1 MSLTGISANRLEL
14 LQIAEA
20 VAREKSID
28 KEIVIEAI
36 EEAIQK
42 GARSRYG
49 AEHDIRVNI
58 DPKTGET
65 VIKRVVT
72 VVADDAAWDEEAGE
86 EAPPGIMRLSEARR
100 DDPKAQIGQVYE
112 EVLPPFEFGRVQTQM
127 ARQVVTGKVREAE
140 RERQHEEFKDR
151 VGEIISGAVKRVEYG
166 NVVVDLGRG
175 EGIMRRDQSIPRENF
190 NIGDRIRCYI
200 YDVRRETK
208 GPQILLSRAHGGF
221 MAKLFAQEVPEVYDG
236 VIEIRAVARDPGSRA
251 KMAVVSN
258 DSSIDPVGAC
268 VGMRGSRVQAVVAEL
283 QGEKIDIIQWSP
295 DEPTFIVNAL
305 APAEVSKVVL
315 DEEDERVE
323 VVVPDEQLS
332 LAIGRRGQNVRLA
345 SQLTGWQIDI
355 MTESQ
360 ESERRQRE
368 FAERTALFQEALDV
382 DEVIAQLLVT
392 EGFATVEDV
401 AYVETAEVASIEGFD
416 EDTAEEIQAR
426 ARDFLDRE
434 AAEYDAKRKALGV
447 EDGLLEINGVTLPIA
462 VALGEGGVKTVEDL
476 ADLTP
481 DDLRGWYENRNGER
495 VRENGVLESFGLEPA
510 DAEAL
515 IVRARVAM
523 GWIEAPPEPEP
534 DLDEIAPELTEE
546 EMVFGRAGAA
556 SAPTAVAAE
565 AEAEPDA
572 EAEAEIGAEAP
583 EADAEAAAPAQDA
596 DET

>member
-1 MSLTGISANRLEL
+1 MAVTGISANRLEL

-20 VAREKSID
+20 VAREKSIE

-36 EEAIQK
+36 EEAITK

-49 AEHDIRVNI
+49 AEHDIRAHI
-58 DPKTGET
+58 DQRTGELT
-65 VIKRVVT
+65 LKRFIEVVEDGAVEEGDIGKVELT
-72 VVADDAAWDEEAGE
+72 KAKRIWKDAAVGAT
-86 EAPPGIMRLSEARR
+86 
-100 DDPKAQIGQVYE
+100 YE

-127 ARQVVTGKVREAE
+127 ARQVVTHKVREAE
-140 RERQHEEFKDR
+140 REHQYEEFKDR
-151 VGEIISGAVKRVEYG
+151 VGEIVNGTVKRVEYG
-166 NVVVDLGRG
+166 NTIVDLGRG

-208 GPQILLSRAHGGF
+208 GPQIMLSRAHPGF

-251 KMAVVSN
+251 KMAVISN
-258 DSSIDPVGAC
+258 EGSIDPVGAC

-283 QGEKIDIIQWSP
+283 QGEKIDIIQWSG
-295 DEPTFIVNAL
+295 DEATFIVNAL
-305 APAEVSKVVL
+305 APAEVTKVVM

-345 SQLTGWQIDI
+345 SQLSGWQIDI

-368 FAERTALFQEALDV
+368 FTERTALFQEALDV

-401 AYVETAEVASIEGFD
+401 AYVEEGEIANIEGFD
-416 EDTAEEIQAR
+416 EDTAVELQAR
-426 ARDFLDRE
+426 AREWLDKE
-434 AAEYDAKRKALGV
+434 AAELDAKRRELGV
-447 EDGLLEINGVTLPIA
+447 EDALLQIEGVTLPVA
-462 VALGEGGVKTVEDL
+462 VALGQGDVKSVDDL
-476 ADLTP
+476 AGMVP
-481 DDLRGWYENRNGER
+481 DDLRGYFETKNGER
-495 VRENGVLESFGLEPA
+495 VREPGILESFNMSPE

-515 IVRARVAM
+515 IMRARIVM
-523 GWIEAPPEPEP
+523 GWVEAPPEPEVEAE
-534 DLDEIAPELTEE
+534 DEIVAEE
-546 EMVFGRAGAA
+546 GE
-556 SAPTAVAAE
+556 E
-565 AEAEPDA
+565 A
-572 EAEAEIGAEAP
+572 
-583 EADAEAAAPAQDA
+583 
-596 DET
+596 

>member
-49 AEHDIRVNI
+49 AEHDIRVHI

-65 VIKRVVT
+65 TITRVVT
-72 VVADDAAWDEEAGE
+72 VVEDDATFGGGVDEEGNELPFEEPAG
-86 EAPPGIMRLSEARR
+86 IIRLADAKRT
-100 DDPKAQIGQVYE
+100 DKTAVIGKTYE
-112 EVLPPFEFGRVQTQM
+112 ETLPPFEFGRVQTQM
-127 ARQVVTGKVREAE
+127 ARQVVMGKVREAE
-140 RERQHEEFKDR
+140 RERQYEEFKDR
-151 VGEIISGAVKRVEYG
+151 VGEIVSGVVKRVEYG
-166 NVVVDLGRG
+166 NVIVDLGRG

-190 NIGDRIRCYI
+190 NIGDRVRCYI

-295 DEPTFIVNAL
+295 DDPAFIVNAL
-305 APAEVSKVVL
+305 APAEVSKVVM
-315 DEEDERVE
+315 DEEDNRVE

-355 MTESQ
+355 ITESQ

-368 FAERTALFQEALDV
+368 FAERTSLFQEALDV

-401 AYVETAEVASIEGFD
+401 AYVEPTEIAAIEGFD

-426 ARDFLDRE
+426 AADYLSKE
-434 AAEYDAKRKALGV
+434 AAEYDGKRRELGV
-447 EDGLLEINGVTLPIA
+447 EDGLLEIEGVTLPMA
-462 VALGEGGVKTVEDL
+462 VALGEGGVKSVEDL
-476 ADLTP
+476 AGLVP
-481 DDLRGWYENRNGER
+481 DDLRGWYESKNGER
-495 VRENGVLESFGLEPA
+495 VREAGVLESFALDPA
-510 DAEAL
+510 DAELL
-515 IVRARVAM
+515 IMRARVAM
-523 GWIEAPPEPEP
+523 GWVEPEPEP
-534 DLDEIAPELTEE
+534 EPEEVE
-546 EMVFGRAGAA
+546 
-556 SAPTAVAAE
+556 AAE
-565 AEAEPDA
+565 VDPDSEVFATAEMEGEARDA
-572 EAEAEIGAEAP
+572 
-583 EADAEAAAPAQDA
+583 
-596 DET
+596 

>member
-49 AEHDIRVNI
+49 AEHDIRVHI

-65 VIKRVVT
+65 TVKRYVT
-72 VVADDAAWDEEAGE
+72 VVADDVDYGTAAAEEGGE
-86 EAPPGIMRLSEARR
+86 EVPVEEPAGIIRLADAKRT
-100 DDPKAQIGQVYE
+100 DKDAVVGKVYE
-112 EVLPPFEFGRVQTQM
+112 EILPPFEFGRVQTQM

-140 RERQHEEFKDR
+140 RERQFEEFKDR
-151 VGEIISGAVKRVEYG
+151 VGEIVNGVVKRVEYG
-166 NVVVDLGRG
+166 NVVADLGRG

-295 DEPTFIVNAL
+295 DEATFIVNAL
-305 APAEVSKVVL
+305 APAEVSKVVM

-401 AYVETAEVASIEGFD
+401 AYVDASEIAAIEGFD
-416 EDTAEEIQAR
+416 EDTGLEIQAR
-426 ARDFLDRE
+426 ATDYLQKE
-434 AAEYDAKRKALGV
+434 AAEYDGKRRELGV
-447 EDGLLEINGVTLPIA
+447 EDGLLEIEGVTLPMA
-462 VALGEGGVKTVEDL
+462 VALGEGDVKTVEDL
-476 ADLTP
+476 AGLVP
-481 DDLRGWYENRNGER
+481 DDLRGYFETKNGER
-495 VRENGVLESFGLEPA
+495 VREPGILESFNLDPA
-510 DAEAL
+510 DAELL
-515 IVRARVAM
+515 IMRARVAM
-523 GWIEAPPEPEP
+523 GWVEAPPEPEP
-534 DLDEIAPELTEE
+534 EP
-546 EMVFGRAGAA
+546 
-556 SAPTAVAAE
+556 E
-565 AEAEPDA
+565 AEAEEGALEASDVFAQA
-572 EAEAEIGAEAP
+572 EAEGEAR
-583 EADAEAAAPAQDA
+583 DA
-596 DET
+596 

>member
-42 GARSRYG
+42 GARARYG
-49 AEHDIRVNI
+49 AEHDIRVRI

-65 VIKRVVT
+65 TVKRVIT
-72 VVADDAAWDEEAGE
+72 VIDDDASFENEDG
-86 EAPPGIMRLSEARR
+86 
-100 DDPKAQIGQVYE
+100 VYE
-112 EVLPPFEFGRVQTQM
+112 EPAGVRRLAEALRSDKDAFVGKVYEEILPPFEFGRVQTQM

-140 RERQHEEFKDR
+140 RERQYEEFKDR
-151 VGEIISGAVKRVEYG
+151 VGEVVNGVVKRVEYG
-166 NVVVDLGRG
+166 NTVVDLGRG

-295 DEPTFIVNAL
+295 DEATFIVNGL
-305 APAEVSKVVL
+305 APAEVSKVVM

-368 FAERTALFQEALDV
+368 FTERTALFQEALDV

-392 EGFATVEDV
+392 EGFASVEDV
-401 AYVETAEVASIEGFD
+401 AYVDASEIAAIEGFD
-416 EDTAEEIQAR
+416 EDTADEIQTR
-426 ARDFLDRE
+426 AREFLEKE

-447 EDGLLEINGVTLPIA
+447 EDGLLEIEGVTLPMS
-462 VALGEGGVKTVEDL
+462 VALGEGDVKSVEDL
-476 ADLTP
+476 AGLIP
-481 DDLRGWYENRNGER
+481 DDLRGWFETRDGER
-495 VRENGVLESFGLEPA
+495 VREPGILESFNMDPA
-510 DAEAL
+510 EAEAL
-515 IVRARVAM
+515 IMRARIAM
-523 GWIEAPPEPEP
+523 GWVEAPEPEP
-534 DLDEIAPELTEE
+534 VEE
-546 EMVFGRAGAA
+546 EFAEGEFDGEAGAEGDVE
-556 SAPTAVAAE
+556 APTQ
-565 AEAEPDA
+565 
-572 EAEAEIGAEAP
+572 EAP
-583 EADAEAAAPAQDA
+583 EA
-596 DET
+596 

>member
-20 VAREKSID
+20 VAREKAID

-49 AEHDIRVNI
+49 AEHDIRVHI

-65 VIKRVVT
+65 TITRVVT
-72 VVADDAAWDEEAGE
+72 VVADDAVFGGGVDEEGVELPFE
-86 EAPPGIMRLSEARR
+86 EPGGIIRLADAKRT
-100 DDPKAQIGQVYE
+100 DKAAEIGKTYE
-112 EVLPPFEFGRVQTQM
+112 ETLPPFEFGRVQTQM
-127 ARQVVTGKVREAE
+127 ARQVVMGKVREAE

-151 VGEIISGAVKRVEYG
+151 VGEIVNGTVKRVEYG
-166 NVVVDLGRG
+166 NVIVDLGRG

-295 DEPTFIVNAL
+295 DDPAFIVNAL
-305 APAEVSKVVL
+305 APAEVSKVVM
-315 DEEDERVE
+315 DEEDNRVE

-355 MTESQ
+355 ITESQ

-368 FAERTALFQEALDV
+368 FAERTQLFQEALDV

-401 AYVETAEVASIEGFD
+401 AYVEPSEIASIEGFD

-426 ARDFLDRE
+426 ATDYLSKE
-434 AAEYDAKRKALGV
+434 AAEYDGKRRELGV
-447 EDGLLEINGVTLPIA
+447 EDGLLEIEGVTLPMA

-476 ADLTP
+476 AGLVP
-481 DDLRGWYENRNGER
+481 DDLRGWYESKNGER
-495 VRENGVLESFGLEPA
+495 VREAGVLESFSLDPA
-510 DAEAL
+510 DAELL
-515 IVRARVAM
+515 IMRARVAM
-523 GWIEAPPEPEP
+523 GWVEAEPEPEP
-534 DLDEIAPELTEE
+534 EE
-546 EMVFGRAGAA
+546 VE
-556 SAPTAVAAE
+556 AAE
-565 AEAEPDA
+565 VNPDSEVFAQAEMEGEARDA
-572 EAEAEIGAEAP
+572 
-583 EADAEAAAPAQDA
+583 
-596 DET
+596 

>member
-14 LQIAEA
+14 LQIADA

-28 KEIVIEAI
+28 REIVIEAI

-42 GARSRYG
+42 GARARYG

-58 DPKTGET
+58 DQKTGEVT
-65 VIKRVVT
+65 VKRVIT
-72 VVADDAAWDEEAGE
+72 VVADDANYGVVVGEDGE
-86 EAPPGIMRLSEARR
+86 ETPAEEPQGILRLSDAKRT
-100 DDPKAQIGQVYE
+100 DKDAVVGKTYE
-112 EVLPPFEFGRVQTQM
+112 EILPPFEFGRVQTQM

-140 RERQHEEFKDR
+140 RERQYEEFKDR
-151 VGEIISGAVKRVEYG
+151 VGEIVNGVVKRVEYG
-166 NVVVDLGRG
+166 NIVVDLGRG
-175 EGIMRRDQSIPRENF
+175 EGIARRDQSIPRENF

-295 DEPTFIVNAL
+295 DEATFIVNAL
-305 APAEVSKVVL
+305 APAEVSKVVM

-368 FAERTALFQEALDV
+368 FAERTQLFQEALDV

-401 AYVETAEVASIEGFD
+401 AYVDVSEIASIEGFD
-416 EDTAEEIQAR
+416 EDTGAEIQAR
-426 ARDFLDRE
+426 AQDFLDKI
-434 AAEYDAKRKALGV
+434 AAEFDAKRRELGV
-447 EDGLLEINGVTLPIA
+447 EDALLEIEGVTLPIA
-462 VALGEGGVKTVEDL
+462 VALGEGDVKTVENL
-476 ADLTP
+476 ADLVP
-481 DDLRGWYENRNGER
+481 DDLRGWFETKNGER
-495 VRENGVLESFGLEPA
+495 VREPGILEAFSLEPA

-515 IVRARVAM
+515 IMRARVAM
-523 GWIEAPPEPEP
+523 GWVEAPPEPEP
-534 DLDEIAPELTEE
+534 EAEEPIEETEA
-546 EMVFGRAGAA
+546 F
-556 SAPTAVAAE
+556 AE
-565 AEAEPDA
+565 AELEGEARDA
-572 EAEAEIGAEAP
+572 
-583 EADAEAAAPAQDA
+583 
-596 DET
+596 